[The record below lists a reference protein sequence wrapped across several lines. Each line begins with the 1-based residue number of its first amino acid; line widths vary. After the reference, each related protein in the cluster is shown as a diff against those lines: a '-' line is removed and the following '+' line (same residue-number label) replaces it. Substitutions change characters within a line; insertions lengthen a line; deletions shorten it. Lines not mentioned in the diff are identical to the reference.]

1 MSDTAKLL
9 TAAILPLACGIG
21 IGVAHDKTAAKFNV
35 DSMPLPKR
43 LGSHAAL
50 GAVGS
55 IIGVLVTIAC
65 QAMLDSI
72 TDPELRAALD
82 SNK

>member
-1 MSDTAKLL
+1 MSDLAKLL
-9 TAAILPLACGIG
+9 TAAILPVASGIG

-55 IIGVLVTIAC
+55 IIGVLIAIVSNN
-65 QAMLDSI
+65 MLDSI
-72 TDPELRAALD
+72 TDPELRSALD